1 MFLKLVFFE
10 IMKEMRYKHAGLLKN
25 GHFREQNKLEGIKY
39 NKSGG
44 QNIHA
49 SKQVFGGAVA

>member
-1 MFLKLVFFE
+1 
-10 IMKEMRYKHAGLLKN
+10 MKEMRYKHAGLLKN